1 MLKQGLTPVY
11 SFADRSVAM
20 GARPEHYEVIAEVL
34 PVALEVRSP
43 FRDVY
48 DLHDLGHFAR
58 WGPYGLAC
66 CLGGQITVS

>member
-1 MLKQGLTPVY
+1 MFLLLQVKMEDMLKQGLAPVY

-43 FRDVY
+43 
-48 DLHDLGHFAR
+48 
-58 WGPYGLAC
+58 C
-66 CLGGQITVS
+66 TTS